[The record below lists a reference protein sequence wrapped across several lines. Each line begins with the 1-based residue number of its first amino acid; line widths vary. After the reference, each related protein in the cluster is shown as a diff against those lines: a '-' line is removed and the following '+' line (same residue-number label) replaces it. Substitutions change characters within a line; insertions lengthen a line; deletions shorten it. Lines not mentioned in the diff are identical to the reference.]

1 MEKTHTYA
9 ASLCW
14 HGLLGGGLILDDERV
29 TYRTG
34 KITVPPEIRNLA
46 LPFCRI
52 QSVELSKILFLPAV
66 TFRMEDGSE
75 WKFLVFRRGSFLG
88 NRKTAMDAYAS
99 GD

>member
-1 MEKTHTYA
+1 MEKTYA

-14 HGLLGGGLILDDERV
+14 HGLLGGWLILDDERV

-34 KITVPPEIRNLA
+34 KLQVPPEIRNLQ

-52 QSVELSKILFLPAV
+52 KNAEKSKALFLPTV
-66 TFRMEDGSE
+66 TIGMADGQE
-75 WKFLVFRRGSFLG
+75 WKILVFGRSSFLTHL
-88 NRKTAMDAYAS
+88 KTAMDAYAS

>member
-1 MEKTHTYA
+1 MNKTHTYA

-52 QSVELSKILFLPAV
+52 QNVEKSKALFLPTV
-66 TFRMEDGSE
+66 TIRMKDGNE
-75 WKFLVFRRGSFLG
+75 WKFLVFGRNSFL
-88 NRKTAMDAYAS
+88 NRLKAAMTAYS
-99 GD
+99 